1 MRLVLKDFQDEY
13 VGQLLEEIRA
23 ARADAS
29 RRPQAVTLSAPTGSG
44 KTVMMAAAM
53 ERLIDGDDVAP
64 PNPAAVFL
72 WITDQPELNEQTR
85 RRLLSYSTTFSPM
98 HIEVIDT
105 HFDQLALAPGRL
117 YFLNTQKLGKEKTLV
132 SPSDKRTHTIWET
145 FSRTAQERGAD
156 FIVIVDEAHRGMDL
170 DPKAQG
176 EALSIVQKFI
186 VGSPGEIDPVPMIVG
201 VTATPKRFNELLE
214 QTTRVTRRVA
224 VSPDDV
230 RASGLIKDAV
240 RYHVPSERQ
249 PADIT
254 LLREAAKSLLQFE
267 SEWEDYCLSA
277 GEPLVRPLL
286 IVQVEDAAAGRK
298 SRTDIAEALAALT
311 EELSPVAGDAFA
323 HSFQEAGDLAV
334 GARSIRYIAPS
345 QIEADPMV
353 RVVLFKT
360 SLNTGWDCPRAEV
373 MMSFRRAVDATLIAQ
388 LVGRMVRTPLAR
400 RIEGSESLNR
410 VMLFL
415 PHYNKA
421 GVQNVVKYLTADDGL
436 MPPTDV
442 EDASEV
448 ATLTA
453 LSASAAFL
461 KRVEQ
466 LPSYSIPR
474 RRSVHDVHR
483 LMRLARVLEDA
494 GQRDGAR
501 DVAQRSLVDVL
512 RSELKERETDE
523 AFQQALSEGGT
534 ISVDVVT
541 EYHKQQRDERT
552 MYVPAS
558 VENVRDLTDAIGR
571 RMREGLH
578 LAFVRTRVESDGV
591 GVQDARLE
599 LAALYRE
606 SSAHEKVMRRAR
618 ELTAEWLGTL
628 APTFA
633 SLSPA
638 LRTRLN
644 EIRAS
649 SPHAELQ
656 PVMMP
661 PTMTVTAVAAMKDLA
676 IGGHL
681 YVDADGHFPGKLT
694 TWEIAVIREEEK
706 RSGAAGWLRNLPRKP
721 WSLTVP
727 YQLQGN
733 VAPLYPDLLFF
744 RKTKGGVVV
753 DLLDPHLTALDD
765 AAPKAQGL
773 ARYADEHGALF
784 GRIELIQVKDKQVQR
799 LNLTKPEVRDKVKAV
814 NTTDHLRHLYDL
826 LGES

>member
-23 ARADAS
+23 AKGDAN

-105 HFDQLALAPGRL
+105 NFDQIALSPGRL
-117 YFLNTQKLGKEKTLV
+117 YFLNTQKLGKDKTLV
-132 SPSDKRTHTIWET
+132 TPSDKRTYTIWET
-145 FSRTAQERGAD
+145 FGRTAQERGAD

-186 VGSPGEIDPVPMIVG
+186 VGSPGEIEAVPIIVG

-224 VSPDDV
+224 VAPDDV

-254 LLREAAKSLLQFE
+254 LLREAARSLRQFE
-267 SEWEDYCLSA
+267 NEWESYCRSA
-277 GEPLVRPLL
+277 NEPLIRPLL
-286 IVQVEDAAAGRK
+286 IVQVEDATAGRT
-298 SRTDIAEALAALT
+298 SRTDIAEALSALT
-311 EELSPVAGDAFA
+311 EELMPVSPDAFA
-323 HSFQEAGDLAV
+323 HSFQEAGDLTV
-334 GARSIRYIAPS
+334 GGRSIRHIAPS
-345 QIEADPMV
+345 QIEADPRV
-353 RVVLFKT
+353 RVVFFKT

-421 GVQNVVKYLTADDGL
+421 GLQNVVKYLTSDDGV
-436 MPPTDV
+436 MPPTEV

-448 ATLTA
+448 ATLSA
-453 LSASAAFL
+453 LPASADLF

-466 LPSYSIPR
+466 LPSYTIPR

-483 LMRLARVLEDA
+483 LMRLARLLEDA
-494 GQRDGAR
+494 GLRDGAR
-501 DVAQRSLVDVL
+501 DLAQGSLIDVL
-512 RSELKERETDE
+512 RSEVKDRETDE
-523 AFQQALSEGGT
+523 AFQQALSEEGR
-534 ISVDVVT
+534 IAVDVVT
-541 EYHKQQRDERT
+541 EYHKQRRDENT
-552 MYVPAS
+552 VYVTAS

-599 LAALYRE
+599 LAALYRDGG
-606 SSAHEKVMRRAR
+606 AHDKVMRRAR
-618 ELTAEWLGTL
+618 ELTTEWFGAL
-628 APTFA
+628 APTFS

-638 LRTRLN
+638 LQARLN

-649 SPHAELQ
+649 SAQAERQ
-656 PVMMP
+656 PVIMP
-661 PTMTVTAVAAMKDLA
+661 PTMTVTTVAAMKELA

-681 YVDADGHFPGKLT
+681 YVDVDGHFPGKLT
-694 TWEIAVIREEEK
+694 TWEVAVIREEAK
-706 RSGAAGWLRNLPRKP
+706 RAGAMGWLRNLPRKP
-721 WSLTVP
+721 WSLAVP
-727 YQLQGN
+727 YQSQGN

-744 RKTKGGVVV
+744 RKISGGIVV

-773 ARYADEHGALF
+773 AHYADEHGALF

-799 LNLTKPEVRDKVKAV
+799 LDLTKPAAREKVKAV
-814 NTTDHLRHLYDL
+814 NTNDHLRHLYDL